1 MNNVFILLK
10 RISVC
15 LAVQLFL
22 GLGHPAVLSA
32 QDPPQKVLKYEVTVA
47 VKLIQVS
54 VTDKQGKPATDL
66 TAADFQVT
74 DNGKPVKISH
84 FEKHVYGGQDEFLPA
99 VSEAARPLSRKFFL
113 IFDFA
118 FIDMSSIAKARNA
131 ALHFIDTVLQPTDQ
145 IGLVSYSPQKGLTL
159 HEYLTTEH
167 GKVRQIIEN
176 FGLRRV
182 TGRAENLLD
191 FYLAQRQIDMADAS
205 VIARGNKGQGDPENP
220 PLPDDPWLNFMAKR
234 RIQPSLDGQ
243 KESYVNTAI
252 RFSQALK
259 NLAQT
264 FRSIPGTKNI
274 LFFSNGIARQFLYG
288 KSANAMKI
296 VDNWTSPEQL
306 LEMTT
311 ANEENMS
318 DSSVREE
325 YTDMLGEFKAAN
337 CPVYSFNEARVGGGT
352 EIDSNDASG
361 TGVKG
366 LIGDDALK
374 QFASVTGGKYYSN
387 TMNYMKAV
395 EDIKNITGVFY
406 VLGYTVDE
414 KWDGAYHKVK
424 VKTVRKGVNVLA
436 QAGYFN
442 LKPFASF
449 TGFERLLHL
458 MDVAL
463 AENPQ
468 YGLPAEI
475 SFTPMS
481 VRAGRTSIFS
491 AYARLSSDRVKEML
505 GKRAEAY
512 FLFFDDKQNVLSIK
526 RFRIDALP
534 ADREGLLLDFSFPAG
549 PGSYEGRLVVRNLTT
564 GLAARGT
571 ARFAVPEVATTG
583 PWLDPLLLL
592 EEGRNFLASSATQQ
606 LSLSKMYGYDP
617 KTFFPR
623 TGEFRIGTQKITA
636 AVRCGGFRDSQDL
649 AFIGSVVNTETQV
662 RTNAAVSIVD
672 QAQSGEVH
680 LARIEINTGS
690 LPAGKYSLEIAV
702 RSQNSAMAA
711 RASSAI
717 TVK

>member
-1 MNNVFILLK
+1 MNSVFILLK
-10 RISVC
+10 RTSVC
-15 LAVQLFL
+15 LAVPLFL
-22 GLGHPAVLSA
+22 SLGHPAVLSA
-32 QDPPQKVLKYEVTVA
+32 QEPAQKVLKHEVTVA

-74 DNGKPVKISH
+74 DNGKPVKIGH
-84 FEKHVYGGQDEFLPA
+84 FEKHVYGGRDEFLPA
-99 VSEAARPLSRKFFL
+99 LKEAARPLSRKFFL

-118 FIDMSSIAKARNA
+118 FIDPASIGKAKNA
-131 ALHFIDTVLQPTDQ
+131 ALHFIDTVLQPTDE
-145 IGLVSYSPQKGLTL
+145 ISLVSYSPQRGLTL
-159 HEYLTTEH
+159 HEYLTSEH

-182 TGRAENLLD
+182 TGRAENLFD
-191 FYLAQRQIDMADAS
+191 FYLTQRQIEIADAS
-205 VIARGNKGQGDPENP
+205 VRAKGDPGTV
-220 PLPDDPWLNFMAKR
+220 PDDPWLDFMAR
-234 RIQPSLDGQ
+234 SRIQPSLGGQ
-243 KESYVNTAI
+243 KESYINTAI

-274 LFFSNGIARQFLYG
+274 LFFSNGIARQVLYG
-288 KSANAMKI
+288 KGANALKMI
-296 VDNWTSPEQL
+296 DNWSSPEQL
-306 LEMTT
+306 NEMTK
-311 ANEENMS
+311 AFEENMP
-318 DSSVREE
+318 DSSVRGA
-325 YTDMLGEFKAAN
+325 YTDMLSEFRAAN

-352 EIDSNDASG
+352 AIESTDGWG
-361 TGVKG
+361 TGIKE
-366 LIGDDALK
+366 LTGDDALK

-424 VKTVRKGVNVLA
+424 VKTVRKGVNVSA

-449 TGFERLLHL
+449 TGFEKLLHL

-475 SFTPMS
+475 SFTPVP
-481 VRAGRTSIFS
+481 VRAGNATIFS
-491 AYARLSSDRVKEML
+491 AYARLSSDRLKEIL

-512 FLFFDDKQNVLSIK
+512 FLFFDDKQNVLTIK
-526 RFRIDALP
+526 RFSVDALP
-534 ADREGLLLDFSFPAG
+534 ADREGLLLDFSFPTG

-571 ARFAVPEVATTG
+571 ARFAVPKADPTG

-592 EEGRNFLASSATQQ
+592 EEGRNFLALSATQP
-606 LSLSKMYGYDP
+606 LSLNKMYGYDP
-617 KTFFPR
+617 NTFFPR
-623 TGEFRIGTQKITA
+623 TGEFPVGTQKITA
-636 AVRCGGFRDSQDL
+636 AVRCGGFRDGQDL

-672 QAQSGEVH
+672 RTQSGEVH
-680 LARIEINTGS
+680 LARIEINPGD
-690 LPAGKYSLEIAV
+690 LPAGKYSLEIVV
-702 RSQNSAMAA
+702 RSQNSGMAA
-711 RASSAI
+711 RASSPI